1 MPLFLKS
8 LNKFLVSS
16 IKSFS
21 IETKS
26 TSLSEIKLHQKY
38 TSSKRRNE
46 FQKLMQPV
54 ILEKLQYLLKELVLG
69 CLKIQK
75 RKLNYQVQGQLSRLM
90 LIKRLV
96 LKQLLD

>member
-1 MPLFLKS
+1 
-8 LNKFLVSS
+8 
-16 IKSFS
+16 
-21 IETKS
+21 
-26 TSLSEIKLHQKY
+26 
-38 TSSKRRNE
+38 
-46 FQKLMQPV
+46 MQPV

-75 RKLNYQVQGQLSRLM
+75 RKLNYQVQGLLNLLI